1 MISVFFNYEL
11 CIVNYELIL
20 WGDFMTEIVKRSK
33 KSQMKKRDTDWDDMK
48 MEIAKEIGLWD
59 KVRDQG
65 WAGLSAVE
73 SGRIGGIFSRRHKEQ
88 KEGEKLTETSEY
100 SDEDNC

>member
-1 MISVFFNYEL
+1 MFFDYEL
-11 CIVNYELIL
+11 RIDFKR
-20 WGDFMTEIVKRSK
+20 GDDMSEIVKRSK

-73 SGRIGGIFSRRHKEQ
+73 SGRIGGIFSRRQKEQ
-88 KEGEKLTETSEY
+88 KEGGNIADSSEF

>member
-1 MISVFFNYEL
+1 MSEL
-11 CIVNYELIL
+11 
-20 WGDFMTEIVKRSK
+20 VKRSK
-33 KSQMKKRDTDWDDMK
+33 KSQMKKRDNDWDDVK

-59 KVRDQG
+59 KVKDQG

-73 SGRIGGIFSRRHKEQ
+73 SGRIGGIFSRRQKEQ
-88 KEGEKLTETSEY
+88 KGTQQLPDVTEY